1 MKLAFGGERMEM
13 QELMKKKLPEIP
25 SEIANAL
32 ETNRITATAFKD
44 KNQILSDKFLHQEA
58 GYRRLEDGNYLV
70 SMYCPMPGITADMIK
85 WWFWWHPQ
93 ESQRYQVWYPGE
105 HDSISYQKKDQEY
118 FCAKVCPD
126 FRPNSQYPVERI
138 GKMRMPLRIDFV
150 EPESF
155 GFSERQMREN
165 NISLIIC
172 GHVAAYKGLIKHT
185 EMAHIFKQ
193 TDDGL
198 FMISR
203 FWIGQTLKNPL
214 LREFVLTD
222 DTAKG
227 MAEHCCVEYRN
238 LAEILPELYFDWNS
252 ME

>member
-1 MKLAFGGERMEM
+1 MEM

-32 ETNRITATAFKD
+32 ETNRITATSFKD
-44 KNQILSDKFLHQEA
+44 KNQILSDEILHQEA
-58 GYRRLEDGNYLV
+58 GYRQLEDGNYLV

-118 FCAKVCPD
+118 FCEKVCPD

-155 GFSERQMREN
+155 GFSARQMREN
-165 NISLIIC
+165 NIPLIIC

-214 LREFVLTD
+214 LRKFVLTD

>member
-1 MKLAFGGERMEM
+1 MKI
-13 QELMKKKLPEIP
+13 QELMKKELPEIP

-32 ETNRITATAFKD
+32 GTKRITATVFKN
-44 KNQILSDKFLHQEA
+44 KEQILYDELLQQEV
-58 GYRRLEDGNYLV
+58 GYQKLEDGNYLV

-93 ESQRYQVWYPGE
+93 DSKRYQVWYPGE
-105 HDSISYQKKDQEY
+105 HFSISYKKKDIKY
-118 FCAKVCPD
+118 FNANICPD
-126 FRPNSQYPVERI
+126 FRPNTQYPVERI
-138 GKMRMPLRIDFV
+138 GKLRMPLRIDFV
-150 EPESF
+150 KPESF
-155 GFSERQMREN
+155 GFSEKLMREN
-165 NISLIIC
+165 NIPIIIC

-214 LREFVLTD
+214 LRKIVLTD
-222 DTAKG
+222 ATAKG

-238 LAEILPELYFDWNS
+238 LAEILPYLYC
-252 ME
+252 E